1 QIGFALILGGA
12 VGNLLDRVRFGYV
25 VDFLDFFVSG
35 HHWPAF
41 NVADSAICVGVG
53 MLSWTCSAATRSPG
67 PRLPPSNVLPR
78 LLHIGSFSLPTYG
91 VLVAT
96 AYLVAIWLL
105 NRKAQ
110 AEGLPKEKILDLSL
124 YVLTAAILGA
134 KLLLI
139 IVEWRR
145 YWANP
150 RELIEVVQ
158 SAGVFYGGLLCAS
171 VVGIWYLRKHRLPAW
186 RIADMGAPSIALGEA
201 IGRWGCFAAGCCY
214 GKETSGPFHVTFT
227 NPLAHENVGT
237 PLNVPLHP
245 TQIYLSL
252 NSLLIFLVLQW
263 VYRRKSFDGEVFWLY
278 VLLYSVTRGIIEI
291 FRGDTV
297 RGFLIPDV
305 LSTSQFIGI
314 LTALASAGM
323 LFYLSRRNR
332 AEA

>member
-1 QIGFALILGGA
+1 
-12 VGNLLDRVRFGYV
+12 
-25 VDFLDFFVSG
+25 
-35 HHWPAF
+35 
-41 NVADSAICVGVG
+41 
-53 MLSWTCSAATRSPG
+53 M
-67 PRLPPSNVLPR
+67 LPR
-78 LLHIGSFSLPTYG
+78 LFHIGSFSLPTYG

-214 GKETSGPFHVTFT
+214 GKETSGPFHVTFS

-252 NSLLIFLVLQW
+252 NSFLIFLVLQW

-278 VLLYSVTRGIIEI
+278 ILLYSITRGILEI
-291 FRGDTV
+291 FRGDSV

-323 LFYLSRRNR
+323 LFYLARRNR